1 MAQDREPVHEAVS
14 RHQVDPG
21 PEHLPVDPVPGQR
34 TDVDQE
40 EHLASP
46 VQLVNTPAQVQ
57 QLNPPH
63 IYHFDI

>member
-1 MAQDREPVHEAVS
+1 MAQDREPVYEAVS

-21 PEHLPVDPVPGQR
+21 PEHLPVDPVPGQL
-34 TDVDQE
+34 TVVDQE

>member
-1 MAQDREPVHEAVS
+1 MYEAVS

-34 TDVDQE
+34 TDADQE

-46 VQLVNTPAQVQ
+46 IQLDNTPALSPTQVQ
-57 QLNPPH
+57 QHEPTPH
-63 IYHFDI
+63 LPF